1 LAIGKFS
8 NWEIESRRFQIT
20 QLLNFP
26 ITQYFAMKFSPHIRR
41 SPRHGEQGYIML
53 ILLLAIA
60 LMSILAAKIVSDLKF
75 DMRRDREEEMIH
87 RGVQYSRA
95 IRLYYKKFGRYPVKL
110 EDLESTNNLRF
121 LRQRYK
127 DPLNCKAGKCA
138 DFKLLHFGE
147 VQMTLSGISGGTI
160 PGASPI
166 GGNGSNGINGP
177 GGLSQSS
184 TFGSSSSFGG
194 NSNSA
199 FGQNQAGAG
208 NQPAG
213 SDSSQAGSSAPSGAG
228 STDGSGT
235 NSSGSGSGTPGSSPT
250 GSGQIIGG
258 PIVGVASNTPIKDP
272 TIREFNH
279 KTKYKDWVFVY
290 DPAQDQG
297 RLITT
302 PYQPQLQAFGQ
313 GTPNLNGNG
322 QNGSGGNT
330 GSAFGT
336 SSGNGFGNSNGSSFG
351 NNNSSGFG
359 NNSNSSSSPGFGS
372 PTPPSNPPPP
382 PQQ

>member
-1 LAIGKFS
+1 MKVS
-8 NWEIESRRFQIT
+8 SQTRRT
-20 QLLNFP
+20 
-26 ITQYFAMKFSPHIRR
+26 TRR
-41 SPRHGEQGYIML
+41 PERGYIML
-53 ILLLAIA
+53 TLLLAIA
-60 LMSILAAKIVSDLKF
+60 LMSIFAAIIVSDLKF

-95 IRLYYKKFGRYPVKL
+95 IRGYYKKFGRYPVKL

-121 LRQRYK
+121 LRKRYK
-127 DPLNCKAGKCA
+127 DPLNCKNSKCA
-138 DFKLLHFGE
+138 DFRLLHFGE

-166 GGNGSNGINGP
+166 GANSGSNGP
-177 GGLSQSS
+177 GGFSQSS
-184 TFGSSSSFGG
+184 TFGSSSSSFGA
-194 NSNSA
+194 NSNSS
-199 FGQNQAGAG
+199 FGQNQPTPGSLTT
-208 NQPAG
+208 G
-213 SDSSQAGSSAPSGAG
+213 SDPSQAGSLAG
-228 STDGSGT
+228 SGDQSGDASGT
-235 NSSGSGSGTPGSSPT
+235 NSSGPNGAGPGNGNAGSNQL

-258 PIVGVASNTPIKDP
+258 PIVGVASNTPIKDS

-279 KTKYKDWVFVY
+279 KKKYKDWVFVY

-313 GTPNLNGNG
+313 QGTPNLNGQTNG
-322 QNGSGGNT
+322 QNGTNS

-336 SSGNGFGNSNGSSFG
+336 SSGFGNSSSSFG
-351 NNNSSGFG
+351 TSSSGFG
-359 NNSNSSSSPGFGS
+359 NSPNSPSSGGFGQPS
-372 PTPPSNPPPP
+372 APSNPPTP